1 MFQQYIW
8 LNDKYVVQLTK
19 SDRLGCQKVRQ
30 GPPQLWEQWEL
41 QRKASDHSTPHI
53 LTPCLQPKE
62 TQVNF
67 CKGGDFSETV
77 QRTPCKKMTT
87 PPSPRFL
94 PSSNLLPSV
103 ILIVPVPLT
112 PSSLPFYPFIPASTF
127 SFLSSCCRLLY
138 AALVW
143 PGVPLS
149 AENLLHCY
157 LDKKYADNAA
167 AAADNFQW
175 KDSLSTVHTHR
186 TTSVLPLDVIMMIIL
201 VRLII
206 LSVDKSLTF
215 VHASP
220 IVTLSWFPVAIF
232 PFWLSL

>member
-1 MFQQYIW
+1 M
-8 LNDKYVVQLTK
+8 
-19 SDRLGCQKVRQ
+19 
-30 GPPQLWEQWEL
+30 
-41 QRKASDHSTPHI
+41 KASDHPTPPI

-157 LDKKYADNAA
+157 LDKKNMLTMLLLQTIF
-167 AAADNFQW
+167 NGR
-175 KDSLSTVHTHR
+175 TVHTHR

-220 IVTLSWFPVAIF
+220 IVTLS
-232 PFWLSL
+232 